1 MSYADDIVLL
11 TEDEEGM
18 RSIIGRLEKY
28 LERKGLELN
37 TNKTKVI
44 RCK

>member
-1 MSYADDIVLL
+1 MSYADDIVL

>member
-37 TNKTKVI
+37 TNKIKVI

>member
-28 LERKGLELN
+28 LKRKGLELN
-37 TNKTKVI
+37 TNKTKII

>member
-18 RSIIGRLEKY
+18 RNIIGRLEKY

>member
-11 TEDEEGM
+11 TEDEEEM

-37 TNKTKVI
+37 TNKTDNK
-44 RCK
+44 K

>member
-11 TEDEEGM
+11 TEDEEKM

-37 TNKTKVI
+37 TNKTDNKM
-44 RCK
+44 

>member
-1 MSYADDIVLL
+1 MLHTDDIVLL

-28 LERKGLELN
+28 LERKELELN

>member
-1 MSYADDIVLL
+1 MSYADDTVLL

-18 RSIIGRLEKY
+18 RSIIGRLKKY

>member
-28 LERKGLELN
+28 LETKGLELN

-44 RCK
+44 KCK

>member
-11 TEDEEGM
+11 TEDDEGM

-37 TNKTKVI
+37 TNKTKI
-44 RCK
+44 IL

>member
-37 TNKTKVI
+37 TNKTKLI

>member
-1 MSYADDIVLL
+1 MLYTDDIVLL

-37 TNKTKVI
+37 TNKTKII

>member
-11 TEDEEGM
+11 TEDEEEM
-18 RSIIGRLEKY
+18 RSTIGRLEKY

-37 TNKTKVI
+37 INKTKVI

>member
-44 RCK
+44 KCK

>member
-11 TEDEEGM
+11 TEDEEGIIIR

-28 LERKGLELN
+28 LERKG
-37 TNKTKVI
+37 
-44 RCK
+44 

>member
-37 TNKTKVI
+37 TNKTKII

>member
-37 TNKTKVI
+37 INKTKVI

>member
-1 MSYADDIVLL
+1 
-11 TEDEEGM
+11 M

-37 TNKTKVI
+37 TNKTKAI
-44 RCK
+44 KCE

>member
-37 TNKTKVI
+37 INRTKII

>member
-1 MSYADDIVLL
+1 MSYADIVLL
-11 TEDEEGM
+11 TENEEGM

-37 TNKTKVI
+37 TNKTDNKM
-44 RCK
+44 